1 MAPQS
6 RQTAGCL
13 GQVPQTEQRRW
24 MYMLYSC
31 EYEGGSSRKGEVP
44 HPPSGPPPHAGAAQT
59 RAALPASKECST
71 GTAQREPPL
80 PTPARSITQRSGA
93 TERSR
98 SSGGG
103 SCSREASRA
112 YSSPSSPWEVEA
124 EGGSRP
130 HAVPS
135 TRALLLTALSFT
147 CACFFSRPVRGGAA
161 PQQRRQG
168 GAEAALPAAPEGG
181 GGGGPGLGSRA
192 EAGQRR
198 RAEPSRLPA
207 AERPPI

>member
-135 TRALLLTALSFT
+135 TRALLSSGVRA
-147 CACFFSRPVRGGAA
+147 ARRPPSQPPPKAAAAAGQDWAVERRLARGA
-161 PQQRRQG
+161 
-168 GAEAALPAAPEGG
+168 
-181 GGGGPGLGSRA
+181 GPSRA
-192 EAGQRR
+192 DCQRR
-198 RAEPSRLPA
+198 RGRQSDGSSARLRRIGSVSSRT
-207 AERPPI
+207 R

>member
-6 RQTAGCL
+6 RQTAGCF

-59 RAALPASKECST
+59 RAALPASNECST
-71 GTAQREPPL
+71 GTARREPPL
-80 PTPARSITQRSGA
+80 PTPARSIAQRSWA

-130 HAVPS
+130 HAVPR
-135 TRALLLTALSFT
+135 TRALLSSGVRAARRAPSQPPPKAAAAAGQDWAAERRRAR
-147 CACFFSRPVRGGAA
+147 CA
-161 PQQRRQG
+161 
-168 GAEAALPAAPEGG
+168 
-181 GGGGPGLGSRA
+181 GPSRA
-192 EAGQRR
+192 DCQRR
-198 RAEPSRLPA
+198 RGRQSDGSSARLRRIGSVSSRT
-207 AERPPI
+207 R